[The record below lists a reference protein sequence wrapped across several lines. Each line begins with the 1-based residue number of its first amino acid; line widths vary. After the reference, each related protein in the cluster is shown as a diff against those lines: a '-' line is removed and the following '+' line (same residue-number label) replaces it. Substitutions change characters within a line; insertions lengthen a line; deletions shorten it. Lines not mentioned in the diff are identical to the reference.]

1 MILALKQQ
9 KHISVKY
16 YVLAILPGKLGSS
29 VSDSE
34 AQFLSPIQISSR
46 LGTVY
51 KSGLPRMVVC

>member
-1 MILALKQQ
+1 MILA
-9 KHISVKY
+9 SVKY
-16 YVLAILPGKLGSS
+16 YVLAILPGKQGSS